1 MLTKY
6 LTAVTTAF
14 SPFNPRSGKTARNFL
29 ALLPPNAR
37 QTMTIDVQLLGQA
50 QKNMP
55 ATMAL
60 KFSEL
65 APPARKCTLATER
78 SLARNLKR
86 KANHIS
92 FYSISEDGKE
102 MKLDLEQ
109 MKIKEI
115 QSEVNRHSRSLL
127 RQEELAG

>member
-37 QTMTIDVQLLGQA
+37 QTMNIDVQLLGQA
-50 QKNMP
+50 QKNTP

-60 KFSEL
+60 KFSEFG
-65 APPARKCTLATER
+65 APPAETA
-78 SLARNLKR
+78 SLANRGG
-86 KANHIS
+86 S
-92 FYSISEDGKE
+92 FS
-102 MKLDLEQ
+102 LEWNVENWRLIIFLFLPSQ
-109 MKIKEI
+109 
-115 QSEVNRHSRSLL
+115 RTAR
-127 RQEELAG
+127 R

>member
-50 QKNMP
+50 QKNTP

-60 KFSEL
+60 KFSECL
-65 APPARKCTLATER
+65 THRMPSE
-78 SLARNLKR
+78 KR
-86 KANHIS
+86 DQKNQ
-92 FYSISEDGKE
+92 G
-102 MKLDLEQ
+102 
-109 MKIKEI
+109 
-115 QSEVNRHSRSLL
+115 
-127 RQEELAG
+127 